1 MVAMGGYF
9 LDASRNIGSV
19 CRCANSDANTYSDT
33 DTDTDPHAD
42 SDAYTNSDSNSDAY
56 TRAIGN
62 RTA

>member
-19 CRCANSDANTYSDT
+19 CRCANTNANSYSDT
-33 DTDTDPHAD
+33 DTNTDPHAD
-42 SDAYTNSDSNSDAY
+42 ADSDAY

-62 RTA
+62 RAA